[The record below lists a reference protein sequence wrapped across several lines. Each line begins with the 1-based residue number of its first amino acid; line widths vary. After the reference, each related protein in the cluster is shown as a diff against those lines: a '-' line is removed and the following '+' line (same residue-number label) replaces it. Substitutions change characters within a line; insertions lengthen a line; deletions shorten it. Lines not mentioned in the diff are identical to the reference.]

1 MTTVPRVLQRIYAE
15 APDRRAVVIQQAGLP
30 DLALTYQ
37 ELLDGAHGFAQ
48 LLGRTGVQPGQVV
61 IIILQHGVEL
71 VKAYWGCILLGAV
84 PSIMPFLTEKLSP
97 ERYRADLSAL
107 IKVTRP
113 AGIITYP
120 EFELEVRAELAAF
133 HATSSQL
140 EGETDASLVVVL
152 PAEAASPS
160 SPDFDRLPGF
170 SRSPEDILLLQ
181 HSSGTTGLQK
191 GVALSHGA
199 VLRQLEVYSGA
210 ISLDP
215 ARDVVVSW
223 LPLYHDMGLIA
234 CFILPILMRVPVV
247 MLSPFDW
254 VRAPYRLMHAVSE
267 YRGTLTWLP
276 NFAYNFCAQMS
287 RPRHLEGLDL
297 SSWRAVVNCSEPV
310 RPASHAVFYERFR
323 PFGLREGVL
332 QTCYAMAENVFAV
345 TQSPMD
351 SDPITIT
358 VEPAAFISER
368 VVRPV
373 ADGQSGLS
381 LMSSGRPLANVELRV
396 VDDSGQDAPERFVG
410 EIALRSDCL
419 LNGYFNRPDATGR
432 AFRDGWYMTGDLGF
446 ILDGEI
452 YVTGRK
458 KDLIIVGGKNVYP
471 QDLEALAC
479 EVPGVHPGRVVAFG
493 VFSEETGTEEVV
505 ILAEADGTQSEETAL
520 ADGIRQ
526 HVTKNSAIAL
536 RRVEIVPRKWILKT
550 SSGKVARAANRDK
563 FLTPISQA

>member
-1 MTTVPRVLQRIYAE
+1 
-15 APDRRAVVIQQAGLP
+15 
-30 DLALTYQ
+30 
-37 ELLDGAHGFAQ
+37 
-48 LLGRTGVQPGQVV
+48 
-61 IIILQHGVEL
+61 
-71 VKAYWGCILLGAV
+71 
-84 PSIMPFLTEKLSP
+84 
-97 ERYRADLSAL
+97 
-107 IKVTRP
+107 
-113 AGIITYP
+113 
-120 EFELEVRAELAAF
+120 
-133 HATSSQL
+133 
-140 EGETDASLVVVL
+140 
-152 PAEAASPS
+152 
-160 SPDFDRLPGF
+160 
-170 SRSPEDILLLQ
+170 
-181 HSSGTTGLQK
+181 
-191 GVALSHGA
+191 
-199 VLRQLEVYSGA
+199 
-210 ISLDP
+210 
-215 ARDVVVSW
+215 
-223 LPLYHDMGLIA
+223 
-234 CFILPILMRVPVV
+234 
-247 MLSPFDW
+247 
-254 VRAPYRLMHAVSE
+254 
-267 YRGTLTWLP
+267 
-276 NFAYNFCAQMS
+276 
-287 RPRHLEGLDL
+287 
-297 SSWRAVVNCSEPV
+297 
-310 RPASHAVFYERFR
+310 
-323 PFGLREGVL
+323 
-332 QTCYAMAENVFAV
+332 
-345 TQSPMD
+345 MD